1 MPLFAEPG
9 APSGTNAGSSEAGS
23 QTGSRAIPTACQDA
37 AVRPDRAPLR
47 RLTRFEYN
55 NTVRDLFGDTT
66 QPANALP
73 PEELGNGFG
82 NDADTIS
89 VSGLLAEQYG
99 IVAEGIANRATASPN
114 ALARL
119 APCAST
125 VTASNEDACLRTVI
139 DSLAPRAFRRPLAE
153 GESDELF
160 ELAQSLR
167 AGVGASF
174 TTAVSGLIQTLL
186 QLPDFLY
193 RIEFGV
199 ADPVSADLRR
209 PSGDEMATRL
219 SYFFWGTL
227 PDEPLSAAARTGE
240 LLTAEGVRAQATR
253 MLEDPRSRVVLR
265 FFFDNLLPI
274 SGLTDIQRD
283 PTQFPKFSS
292 EIGAAMREETQ
303 RFLEYEIFEGE
314 GTWPS
319 VLTAPYTFVNG
330 ALANLY
336 GIPGVTGEDFVKVPL
351 DTSQRLGLL
360 TQAAVMTGTITTN
373 QSNPVLRASFILNRL
388 MCRKISLPT
397 DPAILAMVKVPDDA
411 SGATARE
418 RFSKHSS
425 QPVCR
430 SCHQF
435 LDPIGFALENYDP
448 IGQYRAEENGVTI
461 DASTQM
467 PGSGETVVGGVELA
481 HWLAETSDTQDCFAS
496 HWLEFASGR
505 TLGQD
510 SQCTRAAVNAAFE
523 ESGYN
528 VKEMLLALTQTDSF
542 LYFPSGL

>member
-1 MPLFAEPG
+1 M
-9 APSGTNAGSSEAGS
+9 
-23 QTGSRAIPTACQDA
+23 ACQDA
-37 AVRPDRAPLR
+37 AIHSERAPLR

-55 NTVRDLFGDTT
+55 NTVRDLFGDNT

-99 IVAEGIANRATASPN
+99 IVAEGIADRVTSSPT
-114 ALARL
+114 ALAKW

-125 VTASNEDACLRTVI
+125 VTVATEDACLLTII
-139 DSLAPRAFRRPLAE
+139 DSLAPRAFRRPLAAD
-153 GESDELF
+153 ESDELF
-160 ELAQSLR
+160 ALAQSLR
-167 AGVGASF
+167 SSAGGTFATS
-174 TTAVSGLIQTLL
+174 VSGLIEAIL
-186 QLPDFLY
+186 QSPDFLY

-199 ADPVSADLRR
+199 PDPVRPELRR

-227 PDEPLSAAARTGE
+227 PDEPLRAAASTGE
-240 LLTAEGVRAQATR
+240 LLSAEGVRAQAAR
-253 MLEDPRSRVVLR
+253 MLDDPRSRTMMR

-274 SGLTDIQRD
+274 NGLTDIERD
-283 PTQFPKFSS
+283 RTLFPKFSS
-292 EIGAAMREETQ
+292 ELGAAMREETQ
-303 RFLEYEIFEGE
+303 RFLEHEIFEGE

-330 ALANLY
+330 PLADLY
-336 GIPGVTGEDFVKVPL
+336 GIPGVTGSDFVQVPL

-373 QSNPVLRASFILNRL
+373 RSNPVLRASFILNRL

-397 DPAILAMVKVPDDA
+397 DPAILALVKVPADA

-425 QPVCR
+425 QAVCH

-448 IGQYRAEENGVTI
+448 IGQYRSEENGVTI

-481 HWLAETSDTQDCFAS
+481 RWLAETSDTQDCFAS
-496 HWLEFASGR
+496 HWVEFAYGR
-505 TLGQD
+505 SLGQD
-510 SQCTRAAVNAAFE
+510 SECTRAAVNVAFE
-523 ESGYN
+523 QSGYN
-528 VKEMLLALTQTDSF
+528 VKEMLLSLTQTDSF
-542 LYFPSGL
+542 LYYPGGS

>member
-9 APSGTNAGSSEAGS
+9 APSGMGVGSEPGTP
-23 QTGSRAIPTACQDA
+23 TGSRANLPAACQDA
-37 AVRPDRAPLR
+37 AIHPERAPLR

-99 IVAEGIANRATASPN
+99 IVAEGVATRATASPD

-125 VTASNEDACLRTVI
+125 ATAANENACLRTVI
-139 DSLAPRAFRRPLAE
+139 ENLAPRAFRRPLEE
-153 GESDELF
+153 GESDEL
-160 ELAQSLR
+160 LALGQSLR

-174 TTAVSGLIQTLL
+174 TTAVSGLIQTIL
-186 QLPDFLY
+186 QMPDFLY

-199 ADPVSADLRR
+199 ADPVRADLRR

-240 LLTAEGVRAQATR
+240 LLTAEGVRAQAAR

-330 ALANLY
+330 ALADLY
-336 GIPGVTGEDFVKVPL
+336 GIPGVTGETFVKVPL

-448 IGQYRAEENGVTI
+448 IGQYRAEENGVSI

-481 HWLAETSDTQDCFAS
+481 RWLAETSDAQDCFAS

-510 SQCTRAAVNAAFE
+510 SQCTRAAVNTAFE

-528 VKEMLLALTQTDSF
+528 VKEMLLSLTQTDSF
-542 LYFPSGL
+542 LYFPSGS